1 MNTITETKDWSQTK
15 RKLVEASVELMRKQ
29 GFHATTVDDICSA
42 AGVTKGGFFHYFKS
56 KEDVAK
62 ATVEWFGESKASEF
76 REAPFRKLSDPLDR
90 VFGRL
95 DYAKLSAG
103 GPSRVTK
110 GCPIGMLAQEL
121 SSTHPELRDICHGYF
136 LKLAKDL
143 SEDLT
148 EAKTL
153 YAPNAEFNPQNVAM
167 LYVSMMQGS
176 LMLAKNAEANNV
188 LMENVEE
195 FRRYLAGLFGRPLKP
210 TKNSNN

>member
-1 MNTITETKDWSQTK
+1 MNTVTEPKEWSETK
-15 RKLVEASVELMRKQ
+15 RKLVEASVDLMRKQ

-42 AGVTKGGFFHYFKS
+42 VGVTKGGFFHYFKS

-62 ATVEWFGESKASEF
+62 ASVEWFGESKANEF
-76 REAPFRKLSDPLDR
+76 RQAPFRKLADPLDR

-95 DYAKLSAG
+95 DYAKISVG
-103 GPSRVTK
+103 GPNRITK

-121 SSTHPELRDICHGYF
+121 SSTHPELRDVCHGYF

-143 SEDLT
+143 GQDLA
-148 EAKTL
+148 EAKAL
-153 YAPNAEFNPQNVAM
+153 HAPNAEFDPQSVAM

-195 FRRYLAGLFGRPLKP
+195 FRRYIACLFGQTIKHPKS
-210 TKNSNN
+210 SNN